1 MSKNVLFISYDG
13 MTDALG
19 QSQVIPYLSGLSA
32 LGHSITIISA
42 EKPEAFKKLSA
53 SIESQLAA
61 AKISWH
67 PVLFSN
73 QIPGLSAW
81 RNYTRLLN
89 KAKGV
94 CLAQK
99 IEIVHGRSYIP
110 SMIGIVLKK
119 KFGVR
124 MIFDMRG
131 FWADER
137 VEGGLW
143 NLRNPIYKIAY
154 NFFKRKEKE
163 LLLESD
169 AIVSLTENG
178 KKEILSWKELKLP
191 PEKITVIPCCA
202 DIDFFSEKNVES
214 KKQDTLKKKLGI
226 QTGDFILSYSGSLGT
241 WYLLEEMLQFFSYLM
256 KKKKEAKFLFITY
269 EPKEKILECALL
281 YEIPPE
287 KIIVMGV
294 ARNEMPLMLSLSSM
308 SIFFIKNSFSKKASS
323 PTKMGE
329 VMSMGIPVIC
339 NAGVGDVEEIISQ
352 TQAGICVS
360 SLTKENFETVIDQLN
375 ELLMLD
381 SSKISEAAKKYF
393 SLKRGTEKYDH
404 IYHSL
409 T

>member
-137 VEGGLW
+137 VE
-143 NLRNPIYKIAY
+143 
-154 NFFKRKEKE
+154 
-163 LLLESD
+163 
-169 AIVSLTENG
+169 
-178 KKEILSWKELKLP
+178 
-191 PEKITVIPCCA
+191 
-202 DIDFFSEKNVES
+202 
-214 KKQDTLKKKLGI
+214 
-226 QTGDFILSYSGSLGT
+226 
-241 WYLLEEMLQFFSYLM
+241 
-256 KKKKEAKFLFITY
+256 
-269 EPKEKILECALL
+269 
-281 YEIPPE
+281 
-287 KIIVMGV
+287 
-294 ARNEMPLMLSLSSM
+294 
-308 SIFFIKNSFSKKASS
+308 
-323 PTKMGE
+323 
-329 VMSMGIPVIC
+329 
-339 NAGVGDVEEIISQ
+339 
-352 TQAGICVS
+352 
-360 SLTKENFETVIDQLN
+360 
-375 ELLMLD
+375 
-381 SSKISEAAKKYF
+381 
-393 SLKRGTEKYDH
+393 
-404 IYHSL
+404 
-409 T
+409 